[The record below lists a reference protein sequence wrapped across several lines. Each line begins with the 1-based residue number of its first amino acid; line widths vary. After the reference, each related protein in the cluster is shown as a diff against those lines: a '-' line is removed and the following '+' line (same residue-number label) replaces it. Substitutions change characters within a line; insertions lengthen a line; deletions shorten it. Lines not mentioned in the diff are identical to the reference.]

1 MQLPMNEPDTSRI
14 LAVDWGAKRIGLA
27 LSDPTRTIASPL
39 MVLAHTSRAED
50 AAAIL
55 KIATE
60 KDASLI
66 LVGVTYEDDH
76 QLTPA
81 GRSAQR
87 LVEAMQEQHTIEVRT
102 YDESYSTQTAR
113 ESRLLIGLPKSKR
126 KGHFDAIAAVVF
138 LQRYLDERA

>member
-1 MQLPMNEPDTSRI
+1 MNEQGSSRI

-39 MVLAHTSRAED
+39 TVLTHTSRAED
-50 AAAIL
+50 AASIL
-55 KIATE
+55 KEAAE
-60 KDASLI
+60 KGAGLI
-66 LVGVTYEDDH
+66 LVGVTYEDDQ

-87 LVEAMQEQHTIEVRT
+87 LVEALQAHGTIEVRT

-113 ESRLLIGLPKSKR
+113 ESRLLMGLPKSKR

-138 LQRYLDERA
+138 LQRYLDEGA

>member
-1 MQLPMNEPDTSRI
+1 MDEQESLRI

-39 MVLAHTSRAED
+39 TVLTHTSRAED
-50 AAAIL
+50 AVAIL
-55 KIATE
+55 KTAAE
-60 KDASLI
+60 KGVGLI
-66 LVGVTYEDDH
+66 LVGVTYEEDQ

-87 LVEAMQEQHTIEVRT
+87 LVEALRAQSAIEVRT
-102 YDESYSTQTAR
+102 CDESFSTQTAR
-113 ESRLLIGLPKSKR
+113 ESRLQMGLPRNKR

-138 LQRYLDERA
+138 LQRYLDEEI

>member
-1 MQLPMNEPDTSRI
+1 MDEQGSSRI

-39 MVLAHTSRAED
+39 TVLTHTSRAED

-55 KIATE
+55 RTATE
-60 KDASLI
+60 KGAGLI

-87 LVEAMQEQHTIEVRT
+87 LVEALQAQGTIEVRT
-102 YDESYSTQTAR
+102 CDESFSTQIAR
-113 ESRLLIGLPKSKR
+113 ESRLLMGVPKSKR

-138 LQRYLDERA
+138 LQRYLDEGL